1 MGDIFGILIVRP
13 LGMLLNLIYGAV
25 ESYGLAIILFAFIVK
40 VVILPVAY
48 HGKKNM
54 LRMSAMQ
61 GKMQNVQKKYANNKV
76 KLNEEMSKLYE
87 QEGVNPM
94 SGCLPTFLPLPIMIG
109 LYYAVVKPLNFM
121 MGLSGGLPGD
131 VGQDINLLANA
142 VGVEITQQNA
152 YTIQA
157 EIAQKANEFFTN
169 GVLDSK
175 IAALSENINNLL
187 QPLNFNFFGLDL
199 AAKPAFALNMLLLIP
214 ILSGLTAFLSSWII
228 QKMQGSQGQNNQ
240 MQGSIKTL
248 TYMMPL
254 MSVYFAFQFPVAIG
268 IYWIFNNVFTCVQ
281 EVLLTN
287 IIRKR
292 HPAPTDGGGKERK
305 KEGA

>member
-13 LGMLLNLIYGAV
+13 LGMLLNLIYNAV
-25 ESYGLAIILFAFIVK
+25 ESYGLAIILFALIVK
-40 VVILPVAY
+40 IVILPISY

-61 GKMQNVQKKYANNKV
+61 GKMQQIQKQYANNKV
-76 KLNEEMSKLYE
+76 KMNEELSKLYE
-87 QEGVNPM
+87 KEGVNPM

-109 LYYAVVKPLNFM
+109 LYYAVVKPLNYM

-131 VGQDINLLANA
+131 AGQDINLLANA
-142 VGVEITQQNA
+142 VGIDITQQNA

-157 EIAQKANEFFTN
+157 SIAQKCNEFFHN
-169 GVLDSK
+169 GVLDPK
-175 IAALSENINNLL
+175 IAGLSENIKHLL

-199 AAKPAFALNMLLLIP
+199 SAKPTFALNLLLLIP
-214 ILSGLTAFLSSWII
+214 LLSGLTAFLSSWII
-228 QKMQGSQGQNNQ
+228 QKMQGNQGQNAQ
-240 MQGSIKTL
+240 MQGSMKTL

-268 IYWIFNNVFTCVQ
+268 IYWIFNNILTCVQ
-281 EVLLTN
+281 EIFLTKF
-287 IIRKR
+287 IRKR
-292 HPAPTDGGGKERK
+292 YPTPPAGSPKGGK

>member
-40 VVILPVAY
+40 LIILPVAY

-61 GKMQNVQKKYANNKV
+61 GKMQNIQKKYANNKV

-94 SGCLPTFLPLPIMIG
+94 SGCLPSFLPLPIMIG

-142 VGVEITQQNA
+142 VGIEITQQNA

-157 EIAQKANEFFTN
+157 EIAQRANGFFTN
-169 GVLDSK
+169 GVLDPK
-175 IAALSENINNLL
+175 IAELSENIKNLL

-199 AAKPAFALNMLLLIP
+199 SAKPALSLNLLILIP

-228 QKMQGSQGQNNQ
+228 QKMQGSQGTNAQ
-240 MQGSIKTL
+240 MQGSMKTL

-268 IYWIFNNVFTCVQ
+268 IYWIFNNVFTCIQ
-281 EVLLTN
+281 EILLTH
-287 IIRKR
+287 IIRKK
-292 HPAPTDGGGKERK
+292 HPAPANPDGKEPK
-305 KEGA
+305 KGGA